1 MRRMFCLA
9 IGCLA
14 LATSAWGASS
24 PATILVQSE
33 GPDKYADGTDVLVGE
48 LYAVVWVADG
58 VTFRFLANG
67 SWDVAE
73 GCELL
78 HLVKTQMAGCCSS
91 WDFMN
96 WPFQVQLSADQM
108 SRYGS
113 GRFELHLLDTR
124 RLDKTL
130 APTEG
135 SDVVPEAT
143 RINLATLVAGVSVAD
158 AVANVNGGKCIR
170 LADQPA
176 VAALVP
182 EDAPRPI
189 ITSCRLDVE
198 RREFVLTVKKTVTY
212 LNYNISQGTT
222 PTADDIVGGAVTPV
236 EGAGEAEE
244 MTIRVPLQGNEKS
257 GFFKVIRDVPSASK
271 EK

>member
-1 MRRMFCLA
+1 MRRLFSLA

-14 LATSAWGASS
+14 LVSCAWGGAT
-24 PATILVQSE
+24 PATITVQSD
-33 GPDKYADGTDVLVGE
+33 GPDKYADGADVLVGE
-48 LYAVVWVADG
+48 LYAVVWVANG

-67 SWDVAE
+67 SWNVAE

-78 HLVKTQMAGCCSS
+78 GLVKTQMAGCCSS
-91 WDFMN
+91 WDFMP
-96 WPFQVQLSADQM
+96 WPFQVPLSAEQM
-108 SRYGS
+108 ARFGS

-135 SDVVPEAT
+135 PDEVPEAT
-143 RINLATLVAGVSVAD
+143 RINLATPVVSVSYAD
-158 AVANVNGGKCIR
+158 VVANQDHCIR
-170 LADQPA
+170 LSEPA

-189 ITSCRLDVE
+189 ITSCRLDAE
-198 RREFVLTVKKTVTY
+198 RREFVLTVKKTVSY
-212 LNYNISQGTT
+212 LDYNVSQGTT
-222 PTADDIVGGAVTPV
+222 PTADDLVGGAVAPV
-236 EGAGEAEE
+236 EGVGEAEE
-244 MTIRVPLQGNEKS
+244 MTIRVPLQGNEKN
-257 GFFKVIRDVPSASK
+257 GFFKVIRDVPSTSK